1 MKIKI
6 SETIDKIRSKYLR
19 RKVKYS
25 ILKNF
30 YRRREETAILKEYI
44 KKRIL
49 EGQTKRRPELQ
60 EKEAEGKEIEIMIN
74 YLKHI

>member
-6 SETIDKIRSKYLR
+6 SEIRDKIRSKYLR